1 MKLYKQAEGIKGM
14 LSLDDEVLGK
24 VTINPTPLSS
34 KVKGILAESFY
45 YINLLCTSIMDRQ
58 FFRQIISVT
67 RRNTSVYG
75 FITEII

>member
-34 KVKGILAESFY
+34 KVKRILAESFFFVNY
-45 YINLLCTSIMDRQ
+45 GSSIIASKVS
-58 FFRQIISVT
+58 QIISVIMT
-67 RRNTSVYG
+67 
-75 FITEII
+75 

>member
-34 KVKGILAESFY
+34 KVKGILARLST
-45 YINLLCTSIMDRQ
+45 TSIMDRQ
-58 FFRQIISVT
+58 LLRQNLVK
-67 RRNTSVYG
+67 
-75 FITEII
+75 

>member
-34 KVKGILAESFY
+34 KVKGIFAVNFT
-45 YINLLCTSIMDRQ
+45 LLFHKVET
-58 FFRQIISVT
+58 
-67 RRNTSVYG
+67 
-75 FITEII
+75 